1 MRRRRKRK
9 EIFHARRRGYETTDV
24 YSIIVQ
30 LSIPEDVDLASSS
43 FKSRSFEVI
52 PPSDPDES
60 TSSKHVCLYIMLLI

>member
-30 LSIPEDVDLASSS
+30 LFIPEDVDLASSS
-43 FKSRSFEVI
+43 FKSCSFEVI
-52 PPSDPDES
+52 LPSDSEES
-60 TSSKHVCLYIMLLI
+60 TSSKHMCLYIMILI